1 MPSRSKVE
9 TTTMH
14 DAMVTLLLMV
24 IAMFPFLLT
33 MQTPE

>member
-1 MPSRSKVE
+1 
-9 TTTMH
+9 MH
-14 DAMVTLLLMV
+14 DALVTLLLMV